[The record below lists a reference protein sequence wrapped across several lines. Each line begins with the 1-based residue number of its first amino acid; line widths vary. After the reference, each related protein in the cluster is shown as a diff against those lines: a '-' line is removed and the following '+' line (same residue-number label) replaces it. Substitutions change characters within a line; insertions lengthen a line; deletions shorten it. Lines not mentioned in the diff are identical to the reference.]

1 MSVEVEKRKG
11 GKRPGAGRP
20 KGVANKVTGKRK
32 QIAADLLDD
41 GVTPLEVM
49 TATMRALWAEAADD
63 EGKVID
69 MEKAKDACAIADRCA
84 PYMHPRLA
92 ATTVDANVN
101 MSHEDALAVLE

>member
-1 MSVEVEKRKG
+1 MKIGEKRVG

-20 KGVANKVTGKRK
+20 KGKKNSDTSKRRKIAN
-32 QIAADLLDD
+32 DLLND

-49 TATMRALWAEAADD
+49 MATMRALWAEAADKD
-63 EGKVID
+63 GNVKN

-84 PYMHPRLA
+84 PYMHTRLA

-101 MSHEDALAVLE
+101 ISHEDALGLLE